1 MWAPTSVCIPSRRE
15 ELAHEWEAG
24 MWKGGQIRKQEGF
37 ISKAL
42 ENAFT
47 SASESPV
54 LQENFLTHLSFCKEE
69 RGGWGGGQWMW
80 TGMKLSLC
88 KNSNEVLITR
98 NTSINECFLW
108 NKIKVKP
115 HLSLIK
121 LAWIFP
127 HSDESF
133 ALFNYSPCWGQ
144 KWRALKFITDTL
156 LNLSVLINHS
166 FKVSSP
172 DTLRKLIFPAD
183 LSAQIVK
190 LDTLLLQNVSTD
202 ACAGVAVCTPAC
214 MCVSETSKKQ
224 VVFM

>member
-1 MWAPTSVCIPSRRE
+1 
-15 ELAHEWEAG
+15 
-24 MWKGGQIRKQEGF
+24 
-37 ISKAL
+37 
-42 ENAFT
+42 
-47 SASESPV
+47 
-54 LQENFLTHLSFCKEE
+54 
-69 RGGWGGGQWMW
+69 MW

-88 KNSNEVLITR
+88 KNSNEVLKTR

-121 LAWIFP
+121 LAWILP

-202 ACAGVAVCTPAC
+202 ACAGVAVCTRAC
-214 MCVSETSKKQ
+214 MCFWDLKEASGFCVATRNFIILYLLKTCKSKSCPCLFIFSMGRKSYQKYEVSSLKAWYEGN
-224 VVFM
+224 